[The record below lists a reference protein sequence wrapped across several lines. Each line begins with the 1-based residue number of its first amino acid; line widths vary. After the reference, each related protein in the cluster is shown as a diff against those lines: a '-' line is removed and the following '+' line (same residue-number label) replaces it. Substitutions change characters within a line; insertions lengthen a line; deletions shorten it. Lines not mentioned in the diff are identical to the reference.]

1 MCPGHHAGALHQ
13 GVQEQSPAGARLTND
28 TPSIWCLRN
37 RECSHAGEYCCQAN
51 KSKVSQQATLTV
63 KEAYALRDPQRPVL
77 TAQPK
82 STIGKVGD
90 KITVDCAANGYPEP
104 AMVCLRDS
112 ATIHMADLDTLFCGT
127 TSSSLHIHG
136 LQEEDEGTYRCRA
149 ENRDLDTLFCGTT
162 TSSLHIHGLQEEDEG
177 TYMCWAENR
186 EDSLDAVAHIQV
198 QVAPRF
204 LRQPANAL
212 AYEKENV
219 ELECS
224 VYGQPEPSLHW
235 LKNGELLVETDFC
248 DGVDIYHLQ
257 SVSGNNLQILGLVRQ
272 EDSGMYQCVAH
283 SSPGTPSC
291 VSLSQEG
298 AACPH
303 PRTRQVTDT
312 VTRVSGTAQAHHYY
326 YSFIIISWTPAP
338 RSSQQGM
345 ATTEELPTFS
355 IQTLPPCLLKDLSPL
370 SLTYSCTLC
379 LHFTGGRPLAFPPSI
394 SLTYTLL
401 VILLSSIRSMW
412 PNHFK
417 VCRFTSSTTPHFFP
431 SPL

>member
-112 ATIHMADLDTLFCGT
+112 ATIHMA
-127 TSSSLHIHG
+127 
-136 LQEEDEGTYRCRA
+136 
-149 ENRDLDTLFCGTT
+149 DLDTLFCGTT

>member
-1 MCPGHHAGALHQ
+1 M
-13 GVQEQSPAGARLTND
+13 
-28 TPSIWCLRN
+28 PSIWCLRN

-63 KEAYALRDPQRPVL
+63 KEAYALWDPQRPVL

-90 KITVDCAANGYPEP
+90 KITLDCAANGYPEP
-104 AMVCLRDS
+104 AVVWLRDS

-127 TSSSLHIHG
+127 SSSSLHIHG
-136 LQEEDEGTYRCRA
+136 LQEEDEGTYRCR
-149 ENRDLDTLFCGTT
+149 
-162 TSSLHIHGLQEEDEG
+162 
-177 TYMCWAENR
+177 AENR

-257 SVSGNNLQILGLVRQ
+257 SVSGNNLQIHGLVRQ
-272 EDSGMYQCVAH
+272 EYSGMYQCVAH

-291 VSLSQEG
+291 VSLSQRSKTLAAGTPRPPWLLQATSTSNRFITLAWHEPELNTDHTVGYSVIYKQEG
-298 AACPH
+298 SLRERVQNASAAP
-303 PRTRQVTDT
+303 
-312 VTRVSGTAQAHHYY
+312 
-326 YSFIIISWTPAP
+326 PA
-338 RSSQQGM
+338 R
-345 ATTEELPTFS
+345 
-355 IQTLPPCLLKDLSPL
+355 D
-370 SLTYSCTLC
+370 
-379 LHFTGGRPLAFPPSI
+379 
-394 SLTYTLL
+394 
-401 VILLSSIRSMW
+401 
-412 PNHFK
+412 
-417 VCRFTSSTTPHFFP
+417 
-431 SPL
+431 

>member
-112 ATIHMADLDTLFCGT
+112 ATIHMALCVCVLQLLLYIRDLDTLFCGT

-257 SVSGNNLQILGLVRQ
+257 RSKTL
-272 EDSGMYQCVAH
+272 AA
-283 SSPGTPSC
+283 GTPRPPWLLQATSTSNRFITLAWHEPELNTDHT
-291 VSLSQEG
+291 VGYSVVYKQEG
-298 AACPH
+298 SLRERVQNASAAP
-303 PRTRQVTDT
+303 
-312 VTRVSGTAQAHHYY
+312 
-326 YSFIIISWTPAP
+326 PA
-338 RSSQQGM
+338 R
-345 ATTEELPTFS
+345 
-355 IQTLPPCLLKDLSPL
+355 D
-370 SLTYSCTLC
+370 
-379 LHFTGGRPLAFPPSI
+379 
-394 SLTYTLL
+394 
-401 VILLSSIRSMW
+401 
-412 PNHFK
+412 
-417 VCRFTSSTTPHFFP
+417 
-431 SPL
+431 